1 MRYIRQSLLVLSS
14 VVWGLFA
21 LACQQLEDSA
31 DVQLKSSVQ
40 GHTSAGARPVQAL
53 YITNYSNVWHDYS
66 AQKTSLLDGV
76 RQFLSIDFNLVG
88 KDPDDALDLM
98 KSPDFGAGYDV
109 IIYNMCF
116 ADDFDVERI
125 NNVISQT
132 RDRGIPAVLLHCA
145 MHSFQQTSSNYPEHE
160 LELKVA
166 EWEWREKNPNVDFPY
181 WWRFTGVDTLSHDW
195 LRSVSAH
202 RVSQEHPI
210 TRTLPETFD
219 LRQDELYRNL
229 RVKEGVTPLLVAHSP
244 ESDKEHLV
252 AWTHTVGA
260 GKVFATTLGHNHHS
274 VEHSVYHQLVAN
286 GIAYVTG
293 RLEDTGWPSAG
304 FGGTEPA
311 ENYQATVVCQPSD
324 IVDASTIGEV
334 QSIVRRAFR
343 EDRSLKVISVPKSNS
358 NSGFVCPEHGG
369 LLLNVGQ
376 MNGVVTLD
384 EDNEIVTVQP
394 GIRAVELSEYLH
406 QRGFAIPAM
415 PDYTGVSIAGGI
427 ATAAHHSS
435 LNIASSMADMVES
448 ILFVDG
454 RGELR
459 RFSGADAASASAHL
473 GMLGVVVEIDI
484 RIEPQFKLKYGFEKG
499 RDDTLEET
507 IEDMVRAHD
516 YARVMWFVG
525 NGRYV
530 LDYYDRVDV
539 DTPGLS
545 KHNLWASSGSVF
557 RIVGD
562 LPYRVLNRAPLRA
575 QCDSALLRHTL
586 WSAPLDVKASPKAKP
601 VGWSHE
607 MLGSYCKPGTCPWD
621 NDSVRSRTM
630 EATFPLSRLPE
641 WMADVRAIIDE
652 NRACF
657 PILGIY
663 LRFSKASD
671 RWLGF
676 NYGEDVV
683 SFEIHVPKVATETYQ
698 ERSADVYDEI
708 LQLTL
713 GKYNGRP
720 HWGKNSTP
728 MFVGIGAQQYPR
740 WNEFLQLK
748 RTMDPAGLFDNK
760 IWRQMNR
767 TEPVRAFPGC
777 VLSRECTCSEDSHCG
792 DGYTCEPGGVYTAAR
807 VCRPR

>member
-1 MRYIRQSLLVLSS
+1 MFCA
-14 VVWGLFA
+14 GFTT
-21 LACQQLEDSA
+21 ACQQLEEASDAQYKQSGQSKKA
-31 DVQLKSSVQ
+31 LATK
-40 GHTSAGARPVQAL
+40 PIQAL
-53 YITNYSNVWHDYS
+53 YVTNYTNIWHDYG
-66 AQKTSLLDGV
+66 AQKGALLDGIRRFISV
-76 RQFLSIDFNLVG
+76 DFDLVG
-88 KDPDDALDLM
+88 KNPEDALRLM
-98 KSPDFGAGYDV
+98 KTPDFGAAYDV
-109 IIYNMCF
+109 IVYNMCF
-116 ADDFDVERI
+116 ADDFDLERI

-132 RDRGIPAVLLHCA
+132 RDYGTPAVLLHCA
-145 MHSFQQTSSNYPEHE
+145 MHSFQQSSPSYPENH
-160 LELKVA
+160 LELKAA
-166 EWEWREKNPNVDFPY
+166 EWEWREAYPHIEFPY
-181 WWRFTGVDTLSHDW
+181 WWKFTGVDTLSHDW
-195 LRSVSAH
+195 LRAVTAE
-202 RVSQEHPI
+202 RTDVGHPV
-210 TRTLPETFD
+210 TRTLPDRFQ
-219 LRQDELYRNL
+219 LVQDELYRTL
-229 RVKEGVTPLLVAHSP
+229 QVKDGVTPLYVAHSP
-244 ESDKEHLV
+244 ESRREHLV

-260 GKVFATTLGHNHHS
+260 GQVFATTLGHNHHT
-274 VEHSVYHQLVAN
+274 VEHTAYHQLVAH
-286 GIAYVTG
+286 GIAFVTG
-293 RLEDTGWPSAG
+293 RLDDSGWPAEG
-304 FGGTEPA
+304 FGGTEAA

-324 IVDASTIGEV
+324 IVDAASVNEV
-334 QSIVRRAFR
+334 QSIVRRAFQ
-343 EDRSLKVISVPKSNS
+343 EGRSLKVISVPKSNS
-358 NSGFVCPEHGG
+358 NSGFICPEQGG
-369 LLLNVGQ
+369 LLLNVGR
-376 MNGVVTLD
+376 MNDVVRLD
-384 EDNEIVTVQP
+384 EDQEIVTVQP
-394 GIRAVELSEYLH
+394 GIRAVELSKYLH
-406 QRGFAIPAM
+406 ERGFAIPSM

-435 LNIASSMADMVES
+435 LNIPSSMADMVES

-459 RFSGADAASASAHL
+459 RFTGEEAASAAAHL
-473 GMLGVVVEIDI
+473 GMLGVVVEVDL
-484 RIEPQFKLKYGFEKG
+484 RVEPQFKLQYGFEKG
-499 RDDTLEET
+499 RDDRLEET
-507 IEDMVRAHD
+507 IEDMVRDHD

-530 LDYYDRVDV
+530 MDYYDKVST
-539 DTPGLS
+539 DTRGQS
-545 KHNLWASSGSVF
+545 QHNLWASSGSVF
-557 RIVGD
+557 RFVGD

-575 QCDSALLRHTL
+575 QCDSALLRHQF
-586 WSAPLDVKASPKAKP
+586 WSAPLSVKDSPKAKP

-607 MLGSYCKPGTCPWD
+607 MLGSYCEPGRCPWD

-630 EATFPLSRLPE
+630 EASFPLSQLPE
-641 WMADVRAIIDE
+641 WMADVRAIIDA

-777 VLSRECTCSEDSHCG
+777 VLSRECTCAEDNHCG
-792 DGYTCEPGGVYTAAR
+792 EGYRCESGGVYTAAR
-807 VCRPR
+807 VCRPN

>member
-1 MRYIRQSLLVLSS
+1 MIFLRHAAFTALWVLWALLSTS
-14 VVWGLFA
+14 
-21 LACQQLEDSA
+21 CQPLEERE
-31 DVQLKSSVQ
+31 DVQLKRS
-40 GHTSAGARPVQAL
+40 GDRNYDDATRPIQAL
-53 YITNYSNVWHDYS
+53 YITNYTNTWHDYG
-66 AQKTSLLDGV
+66 AQKTDLVEGIGRYISVEFDV
-76 RQFLSIDFNLVG
+76 VG
-88 KDPDDALDLM
+88 KAPEDALTLM
-98 KSPDFGAGYDV
+98 STPDFGIGYDV

-116 ADDFDVERI
+116 ADDFDTERI
-125 NNVISQT
+125 NNIISQT
-132 RDRGIPAVLLHCA
+132 RDHGIPAVLIHCA
-145 MHSFQQTSSNYPEHE
+145 MHSFQPSSPNYPENS
-160 LELKVA
+160 LELMVA
-166 EWEWREKNPNVDFPY
+166 EWDWREKHPNTEFPH
-181 WWRFTGVDTLSHDW
+181 WWRFTGVDTLTHDW
-195 LRSVSAH
+195 ARSVTVKGST
-202 RVSQEHPI
+202 VDHPV
-210 TRTLPETFD
+210 TRALPDHFEVKK
-219 LRQDELYRNL
+219 DELYRNL
-229 RVKEGVTPLLVAHSP
+229 QVKDGVTPLYTAYSP
-244 ESDKEHLV
+244 ESKREHLV
-252 AWTHTVGA
+252 AWTHTVGN
-260 GKVFATTLGHNHHS
+260 GRVFATTLGHAHHTTK
-274 VEHSVYHQLVAN
+274 HSGFQQLVAN

-293 RLEDTGWPSAG
+293 HLDDSGWPSAEYE
-304 FGGTEPA
+304 GTEPA

-324 IVDASTIGEV
+324 IVDATSINEV
-334 QSIVRRAFR
+334 QSIVRRAF
-343 EDRSLKVISVPKSNS
+343 EEERSLKVISVAKSNS
-358 NSGFVCPEHGG
+358 NSGFICPDHGG

-376 MNGVVTLD
+376 MNDVVHLD
-384 EDNEIVTVQP
+384 EENQIVTVQP
-394 GIRAVELSEYLH
+394 GVKAVELSEYLH
-406 QRGFAIPAM
+406 ERGYAIPAM

-435 LNIASSMADMVES
+435 LQFPSSMADMVES
-448 ILFVDG
+448 ILIVDG

-459 RFSGADAASASAHL
+459 RFDGADAASASAHL
-473 GMLGVVVEIDI
+473 GMLGVVVEIDV
-484 RIEPQFKLKYGFEKG
+484 RVEPQFKLQYGFEKG
-499 RDDTLEET
+499 RDDALEEN
-507 IEDMVRAHD
+507 IEEMVRAHD

-530 LDYYDRVDV
+530 LDYYDRVG
-539 DTPGLS
+539 TEELGTS

-557 RIVGD
+557 RFVGD

-575 QCDSALLRHTL
+575 QCDSALLRHQF
-586 WSAPLDVKASPKAKP
+586 WSAPLDVTDSPKSSP

-607 MLGSYCKPGTCPWD
+607 MLGSYCEKGTCPWD

-630 EATFPLSRLPE
+630 EASFPLSRLPE
-641 WMADVRAIIDE
+641 WMADVRSIIDT

-708 LQLTL
+708 LQMTL

-748 RTMDPAGLFDNK
+748 RTMDPAGLFDNR

-767 TEPVRAFPGC
+767 KEPVRAFPGC
-777 VLSRECTCSEDSHCG
+777 VLSRDCTCAEDSHCG
-792 DGYTCEPGGVYTAAR
+792 DGYTCESGGFYTPAR
-807 VCRPR
+807 VCREQ